1 VEVAI
6 LPLEVALGVLVLLA
20 LGVLLVS
27 LRRRVITRRLG
38 AFDCSARRAGGRWV
52 LGVAGFRHDD
62 MAWYRVFGV
71 DVGAGRT
78 WDRREI
84 EVVRRRTPE
93 GTEAFAVLPDAVVVE
108 CRHRDES
115 LELAMSEEAYTGF
128 ASWLESSPP
137 GYRADVA

>member
-1 VEVAI
+1 MDGVL
-6 LPLEVALGVLVLLA
+6 LPLEIALAVLVLVA

-27 LRRRVITRRLG
+27 LRRRVLTRRLG
-38 AFDCSARRAGGRWV
+38 AFDCSARRDDGRWV
-52 LGVAGFRHDD
+52 LGVAGFRRDD

-78 WDRREI
+78 WDRREL
-84 EVVRRRTPE
+84 EVVRRRRPQ

>member
-1 VEVAI
+1 MDSVL
-6 LPLEVALGVLVLLA
+6 LPLELALAVLVLVA
-20 LGVLLVS
+20 VGVLLVS

-38 AFDCSARRAGGRWV
+38 AFDCSARRDGGRWV
-52 LGVAGFRHDD
+52 LGVAGFRRDD

-71 DVGAGRT
+71 DVGGGRT
-78 WDRREI
+78 WDRREM
-84 EVVRRRTPE
+84 EVLRRRRPE
-93 GTEAFAVLPDAVVVE
+93 GAEAFAVLPDAVVVE
-108 CRHRDES
+108 CRHREER

>member
-1 VEVAI
+1 MAV
-6 LPLEVALGVLVLLA
+6 LPLEIALVVLLLVA

-38 AFDCSARRAGGRWV
+38 AFDCSARREGGRWV
-52 LGVAGFRHDD
+52 LGVAGFRRDD

-78 WDRREI
+78 WGRREI
-84 EVVRRRTPE
+84 EVVRRRSPE
-93 GTEAFAVLPDAVVVE
+93 GSEAYAVLPDAVVVE
-108 CRHRDES
+108 CRHREQT